1 MIINFKPVLF
11 VIGLVLSKIAL
22 FMYVPT
28 LTAFF
33 TGTEGFLEFGMAV
46 IITHVVAFGCL
57 AVGKTPNFR
66 LSARDMFVITTLV
79 WLISSAFAALPFVFI
94 NHISFTDAYFETMSG
109 ITTTGSTVLSGLQ
122 DMAPAILLW
131 RSILQWLGGVGFI
144 VMGVAILPFLNVG
157 GMRLFQTESSDWS
170 EKSSPRAQSVATSI
184 IKVYLLLSLLCFL
197 GFWVTGMSPF
207 NAVNHMMATLSTG
220 GFSTRDSSL
229 NDFSHGSQWVATIFM
244 FAGGLPF
251 LLLIQSL
258 RRRKLSMI
266 LHDAQIR
273 GYTYLVIIT
282 SLMVTVWLVVTNQ
295 FGWADAFRLATFNI
309 VSVVTTTGFALGDFT
324 AWGSFASVIFAFML
338 IVGGCSGST
347 AGGAKIFRFQI
358 ATALLKKQI
367 QQLVHPS
374 GVFIQRYNGRTVNE
388 DIVRSVVAFAITYI
402 MTILLVA
409 LVLATTGLDAV
420 TSLTGSMTA
429 VANVGPGM
437 GPIIGPTGN
446 FASLPDTAKW
456 ALSVGMLMGRLEI
469 LTVLVL
475 LFPVFW
481 RD

>member
-1 MIINFKPVLF
+1 MVNLKPVLF

-22 FMYVPT
+22 FMYIPT

-33 TGTEGFLEFGMAV
+33 TGTSGFLDFGLAV
-46 IITHVVAFGCL
+46 IITHLVAFACL
-57 AVGKTPNFR
+57 TFGRTDDFR
-66 LSARDMFVITTLV
+66 LNARDMFVITTFV
-79 WLISSAFAALPFVFI
+79 WIIASAFAALPFVFI

-170 EKSSPRAQSVATSI
+170 AKSSPRTKSVATSI
-184 IKVYLLLSLLCFL
+184 MKVYLFLSALCYL
-197 GFWVTGMSPF
+197 GFWLTGMSPF
-207 NAVNHMMATLSTG
+207 DAVNHTMATLSTG

-251 LLLIQSL
+251 LLLIQAL
-258 RRRKLSMI
+258 RRKSPLMI
-266 LHDAQIR
+266 FQDAQIR
-273 GYTYLVIIT
+273 GFTYLVVIT
-282 SLMVTVWLVVTNQ
+282 SLMVTGWLVITHQ
-295 FGWADAFRLATFNI
+295 FDLADAFRLATFNI
-309 VSVVTTTGFALGDFT
+309 VSVVTTTGFGLGDFT
-324 AWGSFASVIFAFML
+324 AWGPFASVIFAFML

-347 AGGAKIFRFQI
+347 AGGAKIFRFQV
-358 ATALLKKQI
+358 ALALLRKQI

-374 GVFIQRYNGRTVNE
+374 GVFVQRYNGRPVNE

-402 MTILLVA
+402 MTILVVA
-409 LVLATTGLDAV
+409 MVLAATGLDGI
-420 TSLTGSMTA
+420 TSLTGAMTA

-437 GPIIGPTGN
+437 GTIIGPTGN

-456 ALSVGMLMGRLEI
+456 ALSIGMLMGRLEI

>member
-1 MIINFKPVLF
+1 MVNLKPVLF

-22 FMYVPT
+22 FMYIPT

-33 TGTEGFLEFGMAV
+33 TGTSGFLDFGMSV
-46 IITHVVAFGCL
+46 IITHIAAFACL
-57 AVGKTPNFR
+57 SVGKTDNFR
-66 LSARDMFVITTLV
+66 LNARDMFVITTLV
-79 WLISSAFAALPFVFI
+79 WAIASAFAALPFVFI

-109 ITTTGSTVLSGLQ
+109 ITTTGSTVLSGL
-122 DMAPAILLW
+122 DKMAPAILLW
-131 RSILQWLGGVGFI
+131 RSILQWLGGIGFI

-170 EKSSPRAQSVATSI
+170 AKSSPRTKSVAVSI
-184 IKVYLLLSLLCFL
+184 MKIYLILSAACFISYLLA
-197 GFWVTGMSPF
+197 GMSPF
-207 NAVNHMMATLSTG
+207 DAVNHAMTTLSTG
-220 GFSTRDSSL
+220 GYSTSDSSM
-229 NDFSHGSQWVATIFM
+229 NHFSHSAQWVGTVFM

-251 LLLIQSL
+251 LLLMQAL
-258 RRRKLSMI
+258 RRREPTMI
-266 LHDAQIR
+266 MADAQVR
-273 GYTYLVIIT
+273 GFTYLVLAT
-282 SLMVTVWLVVTNQ
+282 SFMVSVWLVLTRDYSV
-295 FGWADAFRLATFNI
+295 ADAVRVATFNI
-309 VSVVTTTGFALGDFT
+309 VSVVTTTGFGLDDFT
-324 AWGSFASVIFAFML
+324 AWGPFASVIFAFML

-358 ATALLKKQI
+358 ALALLKKQI
-367 QQLVHPS
+367 HQLVHPS

-402 MTILLVA
+402 LTILVVA
-409 LVLATTGLDAV
+409 MILAATGLDGI

-437 GPIIGPTGN
+437 GHVIGPTGN
-446 FASLPDTAKW
+446 FSSLPDTAKW
-456 ALSVGMLMGRLEI
+456 ALSIGMLMGRLEI

-475 LFPVFW
+475 VFPAFW

>member
-1 MIINFKPVLF
+1 MVNFKPVLF

-33 TGTEGFLEFGMAV
+33 TGTAGFLDFGLSV
-46 IITHVVAFGCL
+46 IITHVAAFACL
-57 AVGKTPNFR
+57 TLGKTEDFR
-66 LSARDMFVITTLV
+66 LNARDMFVITTMV
-79 WLISSAFAALPFVFI
+79 WLIASAFAALPFVFI

-109 ITTTGSTVLSGLQ
+109 ITTTGSTVLSGL
-122 DMAPAILLW
+122 DNMAPSILLW

-170 EKSSPRAQSVATSI
+170 AKSSPRTKNVAISI
-184 IKVYLLLSLLCFL
+184 IKVYVSLSALCFVAYWL
-197 GFWVTGMSPF
+197 AGMTAF
-207 NAVNHMMATLSTG
+207 EAVNHAMTTLSTG
-220 GFSTRDSSL
+220 GYSTSDSSM
-229 NDFSHGSQWVATIFM
+229 NHFSHAAHWVATLFM

-251 LLLIQSL
+251 LLMINAL
-258 RRRKLSMI
+258 RRREPSM
-266 LHDAQIR
+266 LVNDAQVQ
-273 GYTYLVIIT
+273 GFTYLVLAT
-282 SLMVTVWLVVTNQ
+282 ALMVSLWLVMSKDYAVM
-295 FGWADAFRLATFNI
+295 DAVRVSLFNI
-309 VSVVTTTGFALGDFT
+309 VSVVTTTGFGLDDFT
-324 AWGSFASVIFAFML
+324 AWGPFASVIFAFML
-338 IVGGCSGST
+338 LVGGCSGST

-358 ATALLKKQI
+358 ALALLKKQI

-374 GVFIQRYNGRTVNE
+374 GVFIQRYNSRPVNE

-402 MTILLVA
+402 MTILVVA
-409 LVLATTGLDAV
+409 MILAATGLDGI
-420 TSLTGSMTA
+420 TSLTGAMTA

-437 GPIIGPTGN
+437 GSIIGPTGN
-446 FASLPDTAKW
+446 FVGLPDTAKW
-456 ALSVGMLMGRLEI
+456 ALSIGMLMGRLEI

-475 LFPVFW
+475 LFPIFW